1 MQRAI
6 RSTAFAGAAC
16 GALAAAL
23 GLGSPPANP
32 TERPRAAQRIVAHFD
47 FEEMDINPT
56 PVPRF
61 WVRAQ
66 DDPDAPR
73 SRPGF
78 PRWNAGELVYETA
91 AAGQGSVRLPTLGG
105 STSLLLERGVIPVFP
120 GADYR
125 ISALIRTE
133 GLKHARACIVARLL
147 DRDGA
152 PIEGARVRGE
162 LVHSEGEWTPT
173 QIDLFGLYDDAAFM
187 QVELALLQ
195 PEQAHGIAA
204 PGAHDLR
211 GAAWFDEV
219 RVAMLPR
226 MELRC
231 AGEGILVGN
240 EPTVIEAH
248 IRDLAGEELDL
259 ELTLRD
265 DTGAEVGRAA
275 ARAATGSSV
284 TTFDLPLPPYGWF
297 RAEVIAR
304 GGGEEVARS
313 VLDFCRL
320 PVIES
325 ARSAADH
332 DRSRFQAEAGALT
345 AELARVLPEHARRI
359 GLGGVLLSAW
369 PRIEDVESERME
381 RLRSVVGTLF
391 ESGLEVTLTLDR
403 APELLAAELRVEPD
417 DVWGVLTRDEPAV
430 RAALDPYLDRFG
442 QRVQRWRVGIAK
454 SGDSLPSVLDG
465 ESAQGPR
472 EFLSRLVPGPT
483 VMVPWP
489 TFAPA
494 LGEGSPVEPQVAL
507 SGAPAESVA
516 PLLRPWGGRASAS
529 LPRHDLERVPAREAA
544 GDVVRRIVEAWAVHG
559 EGWSPPGRIVLDEP
573 WRRTSGPRPS
583 IMPRPELAAARATF
597 DRLAGR
603 RVVGEMP
610 VAAGVRCYILAG
622 ADGEPGA
629 LAAWNESA
637 PEEQAVLRANLGA
650 RLLRTVDLYG
660 NESEVSAG
668 AGITIPRRPIFIEGV
683 DIPLV
688 RFLAS
693 LRIEPPILSA
703 EPGVHEHEV
712 RFRNYWPTTME
723 GRLSLVGPIV
733 PGAEHAWRIA
743 PRAARFDVK
752 PGEEGSIPFTV
763 SPGATTRAGRL
774 PFLLDFELLT
784 DRSYELLLASAP
796 IEMAIPGL
804 RVHATCAPAPDR
816 GGPDLAV
823 DVTVFS
829 EMEVSTGAE
838 VTIFAPGLPRERRVL
853 GEISPGESVSRR
865 VVFPGAAAALRGR
878 ELVVSLTDTERRARL
893 NLTVLAPREFPD
905 DMGK

>member
-16 GALAAAL
+16 GALTAAL
-23 GLGSPPANP
+23 GLGSPLANP
-32 TERPRAAQRIVAHFD
+32 TERPRAAQRVVAHFD
-47 FEEMDINPT
+47 FEEMEINPT

-73 SRPGF
+73 VRPGF
-78 PRWNAGELVYETA
+78 PRWNAPELDYETA
-91 AAGQGSVRLPTLGG
+91 AAGLGSVRLPTLGG

-133 GLKHARACIVARLL
+133 GLTHARACISARLL

-162 LVHSEGEWTPT
+162 LVRSEGEWTAT
-173 QIDLFGLYDDAAFM
+173 TIDLFGLYEDAAFM

-195 PEQAHGIAA
+195 PEQAHGSAA

-211 GAAWFDEV
+211 GAAWFDDV

-226 MELRC
+226 MDLRSP
-231 AGEGILVGN
+231 GEGILFGD
-240 EPTVIEAH
+240 EPAAIEAH
-248 IRDLAGEELDL
+248 IRDLAGEELDV
-259 ELTLRD
+259 ELIVRD
-265 DTGAEVGRAA
+265 DAGAEVGRAA
-275 ARAATGSSV
+275 ARAATGSSA
-284 TTFDLPLPPYGWF
+284 TTFMLSLPTHGWF

-313 VLDFCRL
+313 VLDFCRV
-320 PVIES
+320 PRVSTE
-325 ARSAADH
+325 RRAAEH
-332 DRSRFQAEAGALT
+332 DRARLQAEAGALT
-345 AELARVLPEHARRI
+345 AEMARVLPEHARRI
-359 GLGGVLLSAW
+359 GLGGVLLPAW
-369 PRIEDVESERME
+369 PRVEDPESERME
-381 RLRSVVGTLF
+381 RLRSVVSTLF

-403 APELLAAELRVEPD
+403 VPEPIAAELRVEPD
-417 DVWGVLTRDEPAV
+417 DVWGLIARDEPAV

-442 QRVQRWRVGIAK
+442 QRVQRWRIGVAN
-454 SGDSLPSVLDG
+454 SGEALPPLLDG
-465 ESAQGPR
+465 PAAPGPR

-483 VMVPWP
+483 VVVPWP

-494 LGEGSPVEPQVAL
+494 LGEDSPFEPQVAL
-507 SGAPAESVA
+507 SGAPTESVA

-529 LPRHDLERVPAREAA
+529 LPRHDLDRVPAREAA

-559 EGWSPPGRIVLDEP
+559 EDWSPPVRIVLDEP
-573 WRRTSGPRPS
+573 WRRTSGPRPR
-583 IMPRPELAAARATF
+583 IMPRPELAAARTAF

-637 PEEQAVLRANLGA
+637 PEEQAVLRADLGSGA
-650 RLLRTVDLYG
+650 LRTVDLYG
-660 NESEVSAG
+660 NEREASAG
-668 AGITIPRRPIFIEGV
+668 AGIAIPRQPIFVEGV
-683 DIPLV
+683 DVPLV
-688 RFLAS
+688 RFLSS
-693 LRIEPPILSA
+693 LRIEPPVLSA

-712 RFRNYWPTTME
+712 RFRNYWPATME
-723 GRLSLVGPIV
+723 GRLSLVGPVV

-743 PRAARFDVK
+743 PRAVRFDVG

-784 DRSYELLLASAP
+784 DRSYELLRASAP

-804 RVHATCAPAPDR
+804 RVHASCERSPDR
-816 GGPDLAV
+816 GGPDVAV
-823 DVTVFS
+823 DVTVFN
-829 EMEVSTGAE
+829 EMEVSTYAE
-838 VTIFAPGLPRERRVL
+838 VTVFAPGLPRERRVL
-853 GEISPGESVSRR
+853 GEISAGASVSRR
-865 VVFPGAAAALRGR
+865 VVFPGAAPALRGR

-893 NLTVLAPREFPD
+893 NLTVLTPREFPD
-905 DMGK
+905 EVGR